1 MYVCAAVS
9 CEVCSVRKS
18 VIYGNILVEGDAAKF
33 FFLFASSVVV
43 QWAIVYSS
51 VHTSSPAIVLV
62 RSTSTTSTSSGPIET
77 EDQKITVNVVG
88 KKWYV
93 LQSVTPTTWRR
104 NRVHPYGLYH
114 LCTYI
119 SPQPRVAHVHTG
131 ACSSLELEKCSG
143 MKFEFDH
150 ETWRVP

>member
-1 MYVCAAVS
+1 MCAAVS

-62 RSTSTTSTSSGPIET
+62 RSTQQHQLLADQLKPRIKKSQSTWSKKIGTFYRVSHPRHGVGIECIRTGFTICTHTFHRSLVLLTYTLVHARASSSR
-77 EDQKITVNVVG
+77 NVV
-88 KKWYV
+88 
-93 LQSVTPTTWRR
+93 
-104 NRVHPYGLYH
+104 
-114 LCTYI
+114 
-119 SPQPRVAHVHTG
+119 
-131 ACSSLELEKCSG
+131 E
-143 MKFEFDH
+143 
-150 ETWRVP
+150 